1 MMRRLLS
8 IACLLVAGPLAAQR
22 PASDSAR
29 LIVTQRGAPVGSED
43 FAFRSGSGPE
53 GVTLSFVATT
63 NGGLEPLRVAVTT
76 GQRRLTVRVATAA
89 GEAAREYPGGRQ
101 AVVADERV
109 LSLYAL
115 LAHVDPGPV
124 TVYGPP
130 PGGRRS
136 GTLEDAGT
144 GPPPGGGLPLRHLT
158 LRSGEDVVQVWLDA
172 AGRLIMVEIP
182 SRDLRAERVTQP

>member
-1 MMRRLLS
+1 MRAPLPL
-8 IACLLVAGPLAAQR
+8 ACLLVAAPLAGQR

-29 LIVTQRGAPVGSED
+29 LIVMQAGAPVGSED
-43 FAFRSGSGPE
+43 FAFRSAAGPD
-53 GVTLSFVATT
+53 GAALSFVATT

-76 GQRRLTVRVATAA
+76 GQRRITVRVATTG

-130 PGGRRS
+130 PGGRRT
-136 GTLEDAGT
+136 GTVEDAGT
-144 GPPPGGGLPLRHLT
+144 GSPPGGGPPLRRLT
-158 LRSGEDVVQVWLDA
+158 LRTGEDVVQVWLDA
-172 AGRLIMVEIP
+172 AGRLIQVEIP

>member
-1 MMRRLLS
+1 VRILL
-8 IACLLVAGPLAAQR
+8 AVPCLLAAVPLAAQR

-29 LIVTQRGAPVGSED
+29 LVVRQEGDPVGTED
-43 FAFRSGSGPE
+43 FAFRSGTGAE
-53 GVTLSFVATT
+53 GATLSFVATT
-63 NGGLEPLRVAVTT
+63 NGGADPLRVAVTA
-76 GQRRLTVRVATAA
+76 GQRRITVRVASSA
-89 GEAAREYPGGRQ
+89 GESAHEHPGGAH

-130 PGGRRS
+130 PGGRRA

-144 GPPPGGGLPLRHLT
+144 EPAPDGGPPFRRLV
-158 LRSGEDVVQVWLDA
+158 LRSGEDIVRIWLDD
-172 AGRLIMVEIP
+172 AGRLIRVEIP
-182 SRDLRAERVTQP
+182 SRSLTAERVTRP

>member
-1 MMRRLLS
+1 MRALIPIAWLLAVTS
-8 IACLLVAGPLAAQR
+8 PLAAQR

-29 LIVTQRGAPVGSED
+29 LIVMQGGAPVGSED
-43 FAFRSGSGPE
+43 FAYRSASGPD
-53 GVTLSFVATT
+53 GASLSFVATT
-63 NGGLEPLRVAVTT
+63 NGGLNPLRVAVTT
-76 GQRRLTVRVATAA
+76 GQRRVTVRVATAG

-115 LAHVDPGPV
+115 VAHIDPGPV

-130 PGGRRS
+130 PGGRRT
-136 GTLEDAGT
+136 GTFEDGGMAS
-144 GPPPGGGLPLRHLT
+144 PPGGGPELRRLT
-158 LRSGEDVVQVWLDA
+158 LRTGEDVVHVWLDQ
-172 AGRLIMVEIP
+172 AGRLMQVEVP

>member
-1 MMRRLLS
+1 MRRLLP
-8 IACLLVAGPLAAQR
+8 IVCLAAAGPLAAQR

-29 LIVTQRGAPVGSED
+29 LIVMQRGAPVGSED

-53 GVTLSFVATT
+53 GSVLSFVATT
-63 NGGLEPLRVAVTT
+63 NGGLEPLRVAVTA
-76 GQRRLTVRVATAA
+76 GQRRLTVRVATAT

-115 LAHVDPGPV
+115 LAHVDSGAV

-130 PGGRRS
+130 PGGRRT
-136 GTLEDAGT
+136 GTLEDAG
-144 GPPPGGGLPLRHLT
+144 PEERPGGGPPLRRLT
-158 LRSGEDVVQVWLDA
+158 LRSGVDVAHVWLDA
-172 AGRLIMVEIP
+172 AGRLMAVEIP
-182 SRDLRAERVTQP
+182 SRELRAERVVQP

>member
-1 MMRRLLS
+1 MRALVPVVSLLL
-8 IACLLVAGPLAAQR
+8 AAPLAAQR

-29 LIVTQRGAPVGSED
+29 LIVMQRGVPIGSED
-43 FAFRSGSGPE
+43 FAYRSVSGPE
-53 GVTLSFVATT
+53 GGQLSFVATT
-63 NGGLEPLRVAVTT
+63 NGGIDPLRVAVTT
-76 GQRRLTVRVATAA
+76 GQRRITVRVATAG

-115 LAHVDPGPV
+115 LPHVDPGPV

-130 PGGRRS
+130 PGGRRP
-136 GTLEDAGT
+136 GTVEDGGEAV
-144 GPPPGGGLPLRHLT
+144 PPGGGPPLRQLT
-158 LRSGEDVVQVWLDA
+158 LRTGQDVVLVWLDG
-172 AGRLIMVEIP
+172 AGRLIQVEIP